1 MAKYFSKV
9 AGVSHDNE
17 DESSRQ
23 YAIRKFC
30 KPGAPI
36 ILKREPQNKHDKNAI
51 SVWIH
56 GKNLFRNGDFQIGY
70 IPTQLS
76 GELASRIDAGWI
88 VTAAVKEVTSGGDLT
103 YGCNLEIVAEFSEN
117 KEQK

>member
-1 MAKYFSKV
+1 MAKYFTKV

-17 DESSRQ
+17 DGSSRQ

-30 KPGAPI
+30 KSGASLT
-36 ILKREPQNKHDKNAI
+36 LKREPANKHDKTAI

-70 IPTQLS
+70 IPSQLS
-76 GELASRIDAGWI
+76 AELAPRMDAGWT
-88 VTAAVKEVTSGGDLT
+88 VTAAVKEVTGGGDLT
-103 YGCNLEIVAEFSEN
+103 YGCNIEITTEYS
-117 KEQK
+117 EQKD